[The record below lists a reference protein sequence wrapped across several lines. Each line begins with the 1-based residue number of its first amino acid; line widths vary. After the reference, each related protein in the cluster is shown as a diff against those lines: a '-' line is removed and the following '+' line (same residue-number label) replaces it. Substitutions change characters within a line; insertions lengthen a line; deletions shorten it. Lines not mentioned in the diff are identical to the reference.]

1 MYNAIKP
8 HSMSLKYPKLW
19 LKYKDTL
26 KTINIE
32 LCNELLEK
40 SHFRSTLDFQG
51 SIPYIII

>member
-1 MYNAIKP
+1 MYIAIKP
-8 HSMSLKYPKLW
+8 LSMPLKYPKLW
-19 LKYKDTL
+19 LKHKGAL

-32 LCNELLEK
+32 LCNELEK